1 MSRRVIQANPVV
13 ISKEARALMVTGAS
27 IYIWYRLGALEAL
40 VERMKK
46 RMTVMMTKAIPLVTK
61 EPRLKK
67 QPLRRQ

>member
-1 MSRRVIQANPVV
+1 
-13 ISKEARALMVTGAS
+13 MVTGAS

>member
-1 MSRRVIQANPVV
+1 
-13 ISKEARALMVTGAS
+13 MVTGAS
-27 IYIWYRLGALEAL
+27 IYIWYRLGVLEAL